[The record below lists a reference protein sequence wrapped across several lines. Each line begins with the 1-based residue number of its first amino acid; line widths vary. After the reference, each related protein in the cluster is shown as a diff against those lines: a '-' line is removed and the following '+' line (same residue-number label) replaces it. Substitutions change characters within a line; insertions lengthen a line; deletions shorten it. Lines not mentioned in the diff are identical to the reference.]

1 MVSEEATANSTQLH
15 LLVAVVAVHGPLIT
29 VVIVVVVV
37 QVAEAV
43 QTAAHGQVVLV
54 QQDKVLMEDSQMLLL
69 ANRTLVLVAVELE
82 VLENK
87 TTLTELLDQLVVVDM
102 EYVQT
107 SQVLQQFVEL
117 VAEVELT
124 GQVDKKSQLELIHV
138 KIVVVE
144 TAVDLS
150 KATAQLRLQEETD
163 RRILVAAAVVRVN
176 MNVQAELAAQE
187 WSLLDIQSD
196 T

>member
-1 MVSEEATANSTQLH
+1 
-15 LLVAVVAVHGPLIT
+15 LVAVVAVHGPLIT
-29 VVIVVVVV
+29 AVSVVVVV

-54 QQDKVLMEDSQMLLL
+54 QQDKVLMEDFQMLLL

-82 VLENK
+82 ALESRI
-87 TTLTELLDQLVVVDM
+87 TLTELLDQLVVVDM

-124 GQVDKKSQLELIHV
+124 GHLDKKSQLELIHV